1 MAEAFGQSATAK
13 VEKIVDTSMFYHT
26 FEQKDPTGLPESSY
40 NASKKLKE
48 PNKTTTILNNE
59 GLVRRV
65 EKEIEEQEEV
75 QEKSYLNQAIKS
87 SEFSLFTVFAKDQLV
102 HDTDLRGNT

>member
-65 EKEIEEQEEV
+65 EEEKEV